1 MSSDTQRNTQPHGRC
16 HMDHVDSSVSQT
28 YQAIS
33 HRYHINIMDANSYQ
47 VDTSPVSYQV
57 NITPYHKN
65 IISIVLRIKNGGI
78 LAQKWGKR
86 GLHPNI
92 QWKPSITGDKK
103 AKRLQILMRTSEFTN
118 GKAPILYQFLSFLN

>member
-1 MSSDTQRNTQPHGRC
+1 
-16 HMDHVDSSVSQT
+16 MDHVDSSVSQT

-65 IISIVLRIKNGGI
+65 IIKSDLYR
-78 LAQKWGKR
+78 ASYQKWGNTAPEM
-86 GLHPNI
+86 GEMGP
-92 QWKPSITGDKK
+92 
-103 AKRLQILMRTSEFTN
+103 TS
-118 GKAPILYQFLSFLN
+118 S